1 MSQRD
6 PVQTIWGINRA
17 DRNLFITMTV
27 ASGTALAS
35 TFAALA
41 ITQRPPEQT
50 EAQTLF
56 LLIVGTPASF
66 TATGTVSWAIL
77 NAKEVIMSIA
87 DSIRER
93 TAKRRKAVR
102 DEGLQEG
109 LQEGR
114 REGRQEGWQEGRQEG
129 RDEAMQEILEALESG
144 QGQDGVEQLIRKNLE
159 GRGNGG

>member
-1 MSQRD
+1 MNQPDRI
-6 PVQTIWGINRA
+6 QTIWGINRA

-41 ITQRPPEQT
+41 IAQRPPEQT

-109 LQEGR
+109 
-114 REGRQEGWQEGRQEG
+114 
-129 RDEAMQEILEALESG
+129 RDEAMQEILAVLESG
-144 QGQDGVEQLIRKNLE
+144 QGQEAVERLIRKNFE

>member
-1 MSQRD
+1 MNQPDRI
-6 PVQTIWGINRA
+6 QTIWGINRA

-109 LQEGR
+109 R
-114 REGRQEGWQEGRQEG
+114 REG
-129 RDEAMQEILEALESG
+129 RDEAMQEILAALESG
-144 QGQDGVEQLIRKNLE
+144 QNQEAVEQLIRKNLE
-159 GRGNGG
+159 VRGNGG

>member
-66 TATGTVSWAIL
+66 TATGMVSWAIL

-102 DEGLQEG
+102 DEG
-109 LQEGR
+109 R
-114 REGRQEGWQEGRQEG
+114 R
-129 RDEAMQEILEALESG
+129 EAMQEILAALESG
-144 QGQDGVEQLIRKNLE
+144 QSQDALEQLIRKNLE

>member
-102 DEGLQEG
+102 DEG
-109 LQEGR
+109 
-114 REGRQEGWQEGRQEG
+114 RQEG
-129 RDEAMQEILEALESG
+129 RDEAMQEILAALESG
-144 QGQDGVEQLIRKNLE
+144 QGQKAVEQLIRKNLE
-159 GRGNGG
+159 GQGNGG

>member
-1 MSQRD
+1 MNQRD

-41 ITQRPPEQT
+41 IAQRPPEQT

-56 LLIVGTPASF
+56 LLIVGIPASF

-93 TAKRRKAVR
+93 TARRRKALR
-102 DEGLQEG
+102 DEGRE
-109 LQEGR
+109 EGR
-114 REGRQEGWQEGRQEG
+114 E
-129 RDEAMQEILEALESG
+129 EAMQEILEALESG
-144 QGQDGVEQLIRKNLE
+144 QGQDAVEQLIRKNLE
-159 GRGNGG
+159 GRGKGV